1 MSRLSLQS
9 FYYLSLI
16 FCSIHDIFNNEMC
29 FMKVYNAEKLSK
41 YLIILSRERGYLMNK
56 AGFNKILLFSIL
68 CICLLVGAESATA
81 DSIRAD
87 VNATYVLGFNRYCFQ
102 IINDDQ
108 NEPDPKYHTEHIAS
122 VTVKFISKDATAAD
136 HRFRNNV
143 TGPNLWDSKVTIR
156 GKEQQVVWTFGGY
169 YGAGSKTKFTVEK
182 PDATIKPGNRS
193 DIFSFI
199 INGEITVT
207 DVETGYQESPG
218 FFRSHSKISNPF
230 GEELLT
236 DGNDIDFLRD
246 KDGDGIA
253 DIYDDNPDSTK

>member
-1 MSRLSLQS
+1 MHLSL
-9 FYYLSLI
+9 
-16 FCSIHDIFNNEMC
+16 
-29 FMKVYNAEKLSK
+29 
-41 YLIILSRERGYLMNK
+41 ERGYLMSK
-56 AGFNKILLFSIL
+56 AGFNKILLFSML
-68 CICLLVGAESATA
+68 CIGLLVGAKSATA

-87 VNATYVLGFNRYCFQ
+87 VNATYVPGFNRYCFQ

-143 TGPNLWDSKVTIR
+143 TGANLWDSKVTIR
-156 GKEQQVVWTFGGY
+156 GKEQEVVWTFGGY
-169 YGAGSKTKFTVEK
+169 YGAGSKTKFTVDK

-193 DIFSFI
+193 AIFSFI

-230 GEELLT
+230 GQELLT
-236 DGNDIDFLRD
+236 DDNDTDFLRD

-253 DIYDDNPDSTK
+253 DLYDDNPDSTK

>member
-1 MSRLSLQS
+1 VFYESLK
-9 FYYLSLI
+9 
-16 FCSIHDIFNNEMC
+16 CG
-29 FMKVYNAEKLSK
+29 KLSK
-41 YLIILSRERGYLMNK
+41 YLIIILSRERGYLMNK
-56 AGFNKILLFSIL
+56 TGFNKILLFSTL
-68 CICLLVGAESATA
+68 CIGLLIGAKSAYA
-81 DSIRAD
+81 DSIRTD
-87 VNATYVLGFNRYCFQ
+87 VSATYVPGFNRYCFQ

-108 NEPDPKYHTEHIAS
+108 NEPDPKDHTEHIAS
-122 VTVKFISKDATAAD
+122 VTIKFISKDATAAD

-199 INGEITVT
+199 INGEIMVT

-218 FFRSHSKISNPF
+218 FFRNHSKISNPF
-230 GEELLT
+230 GEALLT
-236 DGNDIDFLRD
+236 NDNDTDFLRD

>member
-16 FCSIHDIFNNEMC
+16 FCSIHDIFNTEMR
-29 FMKVYNAEKLSK
+29 FVKVCNAENLSK

-236 DGNDIDFLRD
+236 NDNDTDFLRD

>member
-1 MSRLSLQS
+1 MIKTGFGKTLLYSTL
-9 FYYLSLI
+9 YIGILI
-16 FCSIHDIFNNEMC
+16 GV
-29 FMKVYNAEKLSK
+29 K
-41 YLIILSRERGYLMNK
+41 
-56 AGFNKILLFSIL
+56 
-68 CICLLVGAESATA
+68 SAVA

-87 VNATYVLGFNRYCFQ
+87 VNSTYVSGFNRYCFQ
-102 IINDDQ
+102 IVNDDQ
-108 NEPDPKYHTEHIAS
+108 NELDPKHHTEHIAS
-122 VTVKFISKDATAAD
+122 VTIKFISKDATAAD

-193 DIFSFI
+193 DVFSFI

-236 DGNDIDFLRD
+236 NSNDTDFLRD

>member
-1 MSRLSLQS
+1 
-9 FYYLSLI
+9 
-16 FCSIHDIFNNEMC
+16 
-29 FMKVYNAEKLSK
+29 MKVYNAEKLSK
-41 YLIILSRERGYLMNK
+41 YLIIILSRERGYLMNK

-143 TGPNLWDSKVTIR
+143 TGPNLWDSKATIR

-236 DGNDIDFLRD
+236 DDNDTDFLRD

>member
-1 MSRLSLQS
+1 
-9 FYYLSLI
+9 
-16 FCSIHDIFNNEMC
+16 
-29 FMKVYNAEKLSK
+29 
-41 YLIILSRERGYLMNK
+41 MNK
-56 AGFNKILLFSIL
+56 AAFRKVLLFSML
-68 CICLLVGAESATA
+68 CIGLLIGSKSSEA

-87 VNATYVLGFNRYCFQ
+87 VNATYVPGFNRYCFQ
-102 IINDDQ
+102 TINDDQ

-122 VTVKFISKDATAAD
+122 ITVKFISKDATAAD

-143 TGPNLWDSKVTIR
+143 TGPNLWDSKVTIH
-156 GKEQQVVWTFGGY
+156 GKEQQIVWTFGGY

-218 FFRSHSKISNPF
+218 FFRNHSTISNPF
-230 GEELLT
+230 GEALLT
-236 DGNDIDFLRD
+236 EDNDTDFLRD

-253 DIYDDNPDSTK
+253 DRFDDNPDSTK

>member
-1 MSRLSLQS
+1 MKVSKEEIIKM
-9 FYYLSLI
+9 F
-16 FCSIHDIFNNEMC
+16 FNNSS
-29 FMKVYNAEKLSK
+29 N
-41 YLIILSRERGYLMNK
+41 IERGFLMNK
-56 AGFNKILLFSIL
+56 SGFNKILFFTIM
-68 CICLLVGAESATA
+68 CVGLLMGTKATIA
-81 DSIRAD
+81 DSVRAD
-87 VNATYVLGFNRYCFQ
+87 VNATYVPGFNRYCFQ
-102 IINDDQ
+102 IINDDN
-108 NEPDPKYHTEHIAS
+108 NEPDPRYHTEHIAS
-122 VTVKFISKDATAAD
+122 VTVKYISKDATAAD

-143 TGPNLWDSKVTIR
+143 TGPYLWDSKVTIR

-193 DIFSFI
+193 DIFSFT

-218 FFRSHSKISNPF
+218 FFRSHSEISNPF

-236 DGNDIDFLRD
+236 NDNDTDFLRD
-246 KDGDGIA
+246 KDGDGIV